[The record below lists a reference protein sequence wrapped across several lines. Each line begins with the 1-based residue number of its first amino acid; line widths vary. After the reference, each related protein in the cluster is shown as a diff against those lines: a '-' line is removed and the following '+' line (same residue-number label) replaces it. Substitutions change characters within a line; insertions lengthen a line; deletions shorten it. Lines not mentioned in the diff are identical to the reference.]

1 MATISIGN
9 AVQFGW
15 KTTLNHFIYI
25 LSLQA
30 IVFGVTVLP
39 QMFDFLYR
47 MGVRNADADQS
58 SPVFALVGALLMLV
72 GLAASLLSSY
82 LEFGIKRI
90 FLKSVTAVPTGYA
103 DLKSSFLQYVYYMLA
118 AFLYGLMAMI
128 GYLFLIIPG
137 IIVTLM
143 FQFYP
148 YIMIEKNVGPLLA
161 LQESMDL
168 TRGAKWDLFVFG
180 LALFGINILGVLALG
195 LGLLIT
201 IPLSGLACAHVYTQ
215 LRNRHAAFPHP
226 TPAPTV

>member
-9 AVQFGW
+9 AVRFGW
-15 KTTLNHFIYI
+15 QTTVGHFFYV

-30 IVFGVTVLP
+30 MIFGLAVFPSILDFVL
-39 QMFDFLYR
+39 QAII
-47 MGVRNADADQS
+47 RNVENDTAQAVAS
-58 SPVFALVGALLMLV
+58 LLVILMMLI
-72 GLAASLLSSY
+72 GLAANLLTSY
-82 LEFGIKRI
+82 VEFGIKRI
-90 FLKSVTAVPTGYA
+90 FLKSVTAVPTGYS
-103 DLKSSFLQYVYYMLA
+103 DLKYPVKQFVHYMLA
-118 AFLYGLMAMI
+118 SFLYGLMAMI

-161 LQESMDL
+161 LQESMDM
-168 TRGAKWDLFVFG
+168 TRGAKWDLFLFG

-195 LGLLIT
+195 VGLLIT

-215 LRNRHAAFPHP
+215 LRNRHATFPHP